1 MGAEQPVGVVLYPLG
16 ARLAARFLGW
26 LGTRLTD
33 HIDKVSMSG
42 DALVRSEASK
52 HRHAVAQVPT
62 WIAIVLVYRVTV
74 VLIIDRLG
82 IQPKP
87 VTGRFRRWTSPVR
100 RVWSTPAAMFSGR
113 TVGTHAR
120 WGRRL
125 GSGPGALWASPGGAL
140 LSCSL

>member
-1 MGAEQPVGVVLYPLG
+1 VGAEQPVGVVLYPLG

-87 VTGRFRRWTSPVR
+87 VTGG
-100 RVWSTPAAMFSGR
+100 SG
-113 TVGTHAR
+113 G
-120 WGRRL
+120 GRRR
-125 GSGPGALWASPGGAL
+125 SGGCGARRRRCSRVVRLAHALAGGGAWGL
-140 LSCSL
+140 DLEHGGRVQVEYY